1 MQKSIFRVGAAAL
14 LLGACS
20 ASIGGASGVS
30 GGAGNAGTIEA
41 AALASAPF
49 TLRAIADFDDPWAMT
64 FLPDGSALLTEQDGR
79 LLHWREGGAAQPV
92 SGTPAVAYA
101 GQGGF
106 GDVVLHPDF
115 AHNRLV
121 YLSWAAEG
129 PGGKG
134 AVVGRAR
141 LSDDGTGLEGLA
153 EIWRQQPF
161 VSGNGHFGHRIAFGG
176 DGKLYISSGERQK
189 FDPAQDMASN
199 LGKIVRLNDDGS
211 IPADNPFASAGGVR
225 AQIWTWGHRNPLG
238 LAFDGAGQLWEIEMG
253 PAGGDE
259 LNRITRGANYGYPRV
274 SNGDHYDGR
283 DIPDHAAGDGFAPP
297 ALWWNPSISP
307 GGLTFYD
314 GGAFPAWRGSAFIP
328 ALGGT
333 ALVRVA
339 FDGNGARQ
347 ADRWDMGFRLRAVVA
362 GPAGSLYLL
371 ADGGNQGDGKLY
383 RLQPR

>member
-1 MQKSIFRVGAAAL
+1 MHKSIFRAGAAAL

-20 ASIGGASGVS
+20 VSIGGASAVS
-30 GGAGNAGTIEA
+30 GGAGNAGTVEPA
-41 AALASAPF
+41 PLANAPF
-49 TLRAIADFDDPWAMT
+49 TLNAIADLDDPWAMA
-64 FLPDGSALLTEQDGR
+64 FLPDGSALITEQDGR

-92 SGTPAVAYA
+92 SGTPSVTYA

-106 GDVVLHPDF
+106 GDVALHPDF
-115 AHNRLV
+115 AHNRMV
-121 YLSWAAEG
+121 YISWVAQG

-141 LSDDGTGLEGLA
+141 LSDDGARLEGLS
-153 EIWRQQPF
+153 EIWRQSAF

-189 FDPAQDMASN
+189 FDPAQDMDSN

-225 AQIWTWGHRNPLG
+225 AQIWTCGHRNPLG

-307 GGLTFYD
+307 AGLIFYG

-333 ALVRVA
+333 ALVRVT
-339 FDGNGARQ
+339 FDGTGARQ
-347 ADRWDMGFRLRAVVA
+347 ADRWDMGFRVRAVVA
-362 GPAGSLYLL
+362 GSAGSLYLL